1 MTMINLGLR
10 FALELTLLGTLG
22 YWGFQ
27 SNGGVLRW
35 LLGIGA
41 PLVAAIAWGVWVA
54 PASSNR
60 LADPLRLV
68 VEITLFGA
76 GVLALWMA
84 EQRGA
89 AIAFGVVV
97 LMNLV
102 LLTFWQQR

>member
-1 MTMINLGLR
+1 MAMMNLGLR
-10 FALELTLLGTLG
+10 FVLELVLLGALG

-27 SNGGVLRW
+27 SNDGVLRW

-68 VEITLFGA
+68 VEIALFGG
-76 GVLALWMA
+76 GVLALWTA
-84 EQRGA
+84 HQRGA
-89 AIAFGVVV
+89 AIAFGVAILV
-97 LMNLV
+97 NLL
-102 LLTFWQQR
+102 LLTYWQQR